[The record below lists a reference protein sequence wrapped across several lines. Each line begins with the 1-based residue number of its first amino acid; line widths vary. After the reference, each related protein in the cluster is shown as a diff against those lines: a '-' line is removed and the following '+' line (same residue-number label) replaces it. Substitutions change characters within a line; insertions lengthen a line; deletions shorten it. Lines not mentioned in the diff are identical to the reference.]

1 MFNSSEKEKTIND
14 ENNTGFNKIEGSINN
29 DLDKNIY
36 EMENINITNS
46 QKIQSQINDNN
57 ENYKINYV
65 NDNIFMDYQDPD
77 IIINPK
83 YINDITNEY
92 PTYCY
97 RQCITNKAL
106 LRKEIAK
113 NEYKEE
119 YEENSINEELQ
130 TTEVN
135 TPNNLLREE
144 YWEEIV
150 YLNEKNKN
158 KISNDNKH
166 CIQSVNTIIIN
177 PKNKNNQ
184 NDINRPN
191 LYKSQK
197 KHIEYVYKNNL
208 NKSIQN
214 YNINKSKTFVRQI
227 KTNNIKHN
235 IQNELDY
242 NIKIPKEDNL
252 NHLERKN
259 TNSSFN
265 ENLDSLK
272 DNIENFNKYNSYNIN
287 RNNIKELNLSKISN
301 QMSNSNIINNSMN
314 NNNFNKK

>member
-14 ENNTGFNKIEGSINN
+14 ENNTVFNKIEDGINN

-46 QKIQSQINDNN
+46 QRIQSQINDNN
-57 ENYKINYV
+57 ENDKINNLY
-65 NDNIFMDYQDPD
+65 DNIFMDYQDPD

-97 RQCITNKAL
+97 RQRITNKKL
-106 LRKEIAK
+106 LIKENAK
-113 NEYKEE
+113 NEYNEVI
-119 YEENSINEELQ
+119 EENSINEELQ

-184 NDINRPN
+184 SDINRPD

-227 KTNNIKHN
+227 KTNKIKHN

-272 DNIENFNKYNSYNIN
+272 DNIENFNKYNSHNIN

-314 NNNFNKK
+314 NNSFNKK

>member
-14 ENNTGFNKIEGSINN
+14 ENNTGFNKIEDSINN

-46 QKIQSQINDNN
+46 QRIQSQINDNN
-57 ENYKINYV
+57 ENDKINYV
-65 NDNIFMDYQDPD
+65 NDNIFIDYQDPD

-83 YINDITNEY
+83 YTNDIANEF
-92 PTYCY
+92 PSYCY
-97 RQCITNKAL
+97 RQCITNKKM

-113 NEYKEE
+113 NEYNEE

-144 YWEEIV
+144 YWEEII
-150 YLNEKNKN
+150 YLNKKNKN
-158 KISNDNKH
+158 KISNDIKH

-184 NDINRPN
+184 SDINRPD
-191 LYKSQK
+191 LFKSQK

-208 NKSIQN
+208 NKIIQN
-214 YNINKSKTFVRQI
+214 YTINKSKTFVKQI

-235 IQNELDY
+235 IQNVLDY

-259 TNSSFN
+259 TNSSLN

-272 DNIENFNKYNSYNIN
+272 DNIENFNKYNSYNIHH
-287 RNNIKELNLSKISN
+287 NNKKELKLSKISD
-301 QMSNSNIINNSMN
+301 QTSNSNIINNSMN
-314 NNNFNKK
+314 NNSFNKK